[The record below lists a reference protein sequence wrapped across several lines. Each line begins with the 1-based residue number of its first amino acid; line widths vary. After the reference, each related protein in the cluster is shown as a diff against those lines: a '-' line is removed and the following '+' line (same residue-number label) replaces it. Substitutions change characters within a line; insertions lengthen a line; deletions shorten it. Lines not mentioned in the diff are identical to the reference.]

1 MLNYRCLWTL
11 LLVLIRSIREMNLEG
26 NQLTSL
32 PAPML
37 RLRHLR
43 HLGVRNNYMHPLF
56 WRENSKNTAQ
66 VRVNHSGLGDSPCR
80 RTAMTPMYIHKH
92 IVGEDRYFHSSWL
105 VCGRVRFWNIG
116 KSKKSN
122 TSVSVHHMM
131 NLLIFYPIE
140 RHTSAHL

>member
-1 MLNYRCLWTL
+1 MLNYTCLWTL

-66 VRVNHSGLGDSPCR
+66 VRVNHFQGWAIP
-80 RTAMTPMYIHKH
+80 
-92 IVGEDRYFHSSWL
+92 
-105 VCGRVRFWNIG
+105 
-116 KSKKSN
+116 
-122 TSVSVHHMM
+122 
-131 NLLIFYPIE
+131 
-140 RHTSAHL
+140 

>member
-1 MLNYRCLWTL
+1 MLNYTCLWTL

-66 VRVNHSGLGDSPCR
+66 VRVNRSGLGDSLCR
-80 RTAMTPMYIHKH
+80 RSAITLMYIHKH
-92 IVGEDRYFHSSWL
+92 VVGEDRHFHSS
-105 VCGRVRFWNIG
+105 
-116 KSKKSN
+116 
-122 TSVSVHHMM
+122 
-131 NLLIFYPIE
+131 
-140 RHTSAHL
+140 